1 MYLSSWMRR
10 WFAAVFICAFIVI
23 GCGAYLLLDNNR
35 GKKEADP
42 KYVINQVRLKV
53 SGIMSYLE
61 MHHGEIQYDP
71 AIRDNLQEMSNN
83 SGVEILVA
91 GLDGKVAF
99 TSSTNES
106 LPIIDLKNALH
117 YDLYTARVEKNTIE
131 IAFPIIDEAAQAQ
144 IGNVIFTMPI
154 TTVTYMKEQN
164 TPIFPYIM
172 IAFSLVMLILLFL
185 GLRKKITNDTV
196 EPIKALKNYSE
207 AILKGDYQQ
216 TAEYG
221 RMDEIGEV
229 YAMFDQMRMEIMD
242 LSLRRDEQEKSQKE
256 LITNI
261 SHDIKTPLTII
272 TAYMDAIRDG
282 LCPDMDSVKEYVEV
296 MKTNTDKMT
305 RLVEDLLL
313 HALKELGQ
321 ISVNLTEQY
330 SRSIFLSIIKPIAH
344 HVRTTGIT
352 FIEPQQIPNVLIHVD
367 SNRLEQVVSNLIS
380 NALKHTVAGD
390 SISMGIEL
398 ERRDLK
404 VTISDNGA
412 GILPQDMPFIFERYF
427 KGQTNQSSESSNHKG
442 TGLGLSICKYI
453 IEAHNGSISFKS
465 IKGEGTVFYFTIP
478 LG

>member
-10 WFAAVFICAFIVI
+10 WFAVVFICAFIVI
-23 GCGAYLLLDNNR
+23 GCGTYMLLDNDRDRNDP
-35 GKKEADP
+35 DP

-53 SGIMSYLE
+53 SDIMSYLE
-61 MHHGEIQYDP
+61 MHHGEIEHNP
-71 AIRDNLQEMSNN
+71 ANRENLQALSKNSDVEM
-83 SGVEILVA
+83 LVTK
-91 GLDGKVAF
+91 LDGKVVY
-99 TSSTNES
+99 TSRADES
-106 LPIIDLKNALH
+106 VSIIDLKYSLH
-117 YDLYTARVEKNTIE
+117 YDLYTSRVDKDIFK
-131 IAFPIIDEAAQAQ
+131 IAFPLIDEAAQTQ
-144 IGNVIFTMPI
+144 VGNVIFTMPI
-154 TTVTYMKEQN
+154 TTVTNVKEQN
-164 TPIFPYIM
+164 KQPFPIIM
-172 IAFSLVMLILLFL
+172 IAFSMATLVLLFL

-196 EPIKALKNYSE
+196 EPIIGLKNYSE

-282 LCPDMDSVKEYVEV
+282 LCSDMEIVKEYVEV

-352 FIEPQQIPNVLIHVD
+352 FIEPQHIPNVLIHVD

-390 SISMGIEL
+390 SISMSIDLEL
-398 ERRDLK
+398 RDLK
-404 VTISDNGA
+404 ITILDNGA

-427 KGQTNQSSESSNHKG
+427 KGQTNQSSESPNHKG